1 MATASGYPPYEFV
14 SVENDGKVIGID
26 VEFAQAIADEL
37 GVELE
42 VQDMPFSEVITSLQS
57 GNCDIAIAG
66 TTETEERAKV
76 VDFTNAYVE
85 DKFVLVVMKKDA
97 DKYKTLKDF
106 SGKNIAVEMGSAAE
120 TVAQEELSDANITS
134 LSLNADTFTEL
145 ASGKVDAVVNSDVV
159 AQQYA
164 ISNSD
169 YTILDVEFASAA
181 KKCQAAVR
189 KGDTGFLD
197 LVNKVIKENQDNGNF
212 DKWIQEYSEQAAKE
226 AAK

>member
-1 MATASGYPPYEFV
+1 MARKFKL
-14 SVENDGKVIGID
+14 N
-26 VEFAQAIADEL
+26 
-37 GVELE
+37 
-42 VQDMPFSEVITSLQS
+42 
-57 GNCDIAIAG
+57 
-66 TTETEERAKV
+66 
-76 VDFTNAYVE
+76 E
-85 DKFVLVVMKKDA
+85 DKFKVAFIFANEGCNPKKDRSIIESEKIIMYVVGCA
-97 DKYKTLKDF
+97 DY
-106 SGKNIAVEMGSAAE
+106 SQAE